1 MHRLMVTG
9 GNVMDAAERGRLLR
23 RRRLLA
29 KRLAGAEEFVRGS
42 VVLMKRR
49 CVRERCRRC
58 DAGEGHPTW
67 VLTVSEGGKTRTVY
81 LGEKRLAE
89 ARRLAA
95 NYRRVR
101 GWIEEV
107 ARVNLALLKAGPFER
122 EEAEDG

>member
-1 MHRLMVTG
+1 
-9 GNVMDAAERGRLLR
+9 MDTRERHRLLR
-23 RRRLLA
+23 RRKRLV
-29 KRLAGAEEFVRGS
+29 KRLASVEEFARGS
-42 VVLMKRR
+42 VVLMKRK

-58 DAGEGHPTW
+58 AEGEGHRTW

-89 ARRLAA
+89 ARRLVA
-95 NYRRVR
+95 NYRRVS

-107 ARVNLALLKAGPFER
+107 ARVNLARLKAGPATG